1 VWRGKP
7 KTYDMRGRRV
17 VVVMAGNPYT
27 ESGEKFRIPDM
38 LANRADT
45 YNLGDDMKGREDAFN
60 GSYIENAVTSNSVL
74 QPLAKAAQKDVQA
87 FIRMAETGQREGV
100 KLQGNF
106 SANETEEL
114 LNVLQKLIVLRD
126 VVLKVN
132 QMYIESAGQ
141 ADEFRTEPA
150 FRMQGSYRNMN
161 RLAEKV
167 LPIMNDEELMDLV
180 LDHYKGE
187 SQTLTTGAEANFLKF
202 KQLIGV
208 MDEEEAARWEDIKKT
223 FGRNQFLQGGDQGD
237 PVSRVV
243 SQLSLFTGG
252 LDSIQSTLSEQLSKP
267 RTTKLDLGTL
277 GESLEGLR
285 ETVAQHLANQQ
296 GDPAAGGEAAASAS
310 EAVNENLTALR
321 GAFENYLAQS
331 SSATADSQQNQRVL
345 ADRQQ
350 AMMEFIEQSNTTLAK
365 AITQSQSQA
374 QAAQLQSALTNIG
387 SLFASYQDRNRDLQ
401 ERLAAAGPSEV
412 VVDVSKEMAED
423 SDALI
428 QQILAQLK
436 EAQEPQEKQPP
447 AEDPPP
453 PAEE

>member
-1 VWRGKP
+1 
-7 KTYDMRGRRV
+7 MR
-17 VVVMAGNPYT
+17 
-27 ESGEKFRIPDM
+27 
-38 LANRADT
+38 
-45 YNLGDDMKGREDAFN
+45 
-60 GSYIENAVTSNSVL
+60 
-74 QPLAKAAQKDVQA
+74 
-87 FIRMAETGQREGV
+87 
-100 KLQGNF
+100 GNF

-252 LDSIQSTLSEQLSKP
+252 LDSIQSTLNEQLSKP

-331 SSATADSQQNQRVL
+331 SSATADSQENQRVL

-401 ERLAAAGPSEV
+401 ERLAAAEPSEV

-423 SDALI
+423 GDALI

-436 EAQEPQEKQPP
+436 EAQEPQEEPP
-447 AEDPPP
+447 TEDPPP
-453 PAEE
+453 PEEE

>member
-1 VWRGKP
+1 
-7 KTYDMRGRRV
+7 
-17 VVVMAGNPYT
+17 
-27 ESGEKFRIPDM
+27 
-38 LANRADT
+38 
-45 YNLGDDMKGREDAFN
+45 
-60 GSYIENAVTSNSVL
+60 
-74 QPLAKAAQKDVQA
+74 
-87 FIRMAETGQREGV
+87 
-100 KLQGNF
+100 LQGSF

-132 QMYIESAGQ
+132 QLYIESAGQ

-150 FRMQGSYRNMN
+150 FKMQGSYRNMN

-167 LPIMNDEELMDLV
+167 LSIMNDQELMDLV

-208 MDEEEAARWEDIKKT
+208 MDEEEATRWEDIKKT
-223 FGRNQFLQGGDQGD
+223 YGRNQFLQGGDQGD

-252 LDSIQSTLSEQLSKP
+252 LDSIQSTLNEQLSKP
-267 RTTKLDLGTL
+267 RTTTLDLGTL

-285 ETVAQHLANQQ
+285 ETVAKHLENQQ
-296 GDPAAGGEAAASAS
+296 GERASGGGETASAS
-310 EAVNENLTALR
+310 DAVNENLTALR
-321 GAFENYLAQS
+321 GAFEHYLEQAGTAAS
-331 SSATADSQQNQRVL
+331 SSQENQRLL

-350 AMMEFIEQSNTTLAK
+350 AMMEFIEHSNATLAS

-374 QAAQLQSALTNIG
+374 QVAQLQSALTNIG
-387 SLFASYQDRNRDLQ
+387 SLFASYQDRKRDLQ
-401 ERLAAAGPSEV
+401 ERLDAAEPSEV

-428 QQILAQLK
+428 QQILEQLK
-436 EAQEPQEKQPP
+436 EAQESQSSGEDSSPQSGG
-447 AEDPPP
+447 
-453 PAEE
+453 